1 MSSVLHGC
9 NFHQHSDYSYL
20 DGAANPKDICMRA
33 KELGFDYVSL
43 SDHGNV
49 AGHIAMYE
57 AAHASGLVPIL
68 GTELYFKDDM
78 YDNGKVK
85 GYHLCVWAL
94 NEEGLHNVWAISS
107 NTYYAT
113 GNGHR
118 TPNTRLEHIEGHGKG
133 VACSSACLASA
144 LGQAA
149 LNDDEKMAEYFAD
162 MYSRVFDEFYIEL
175 HTNSMPEQRKVN
187 LWLMEFAKKHG
198 YKLVYAVDS
207 HYVRESD
214 AEFHDM
220 WLGCQIK
227 SFYDENHW
235 KMDHEYYMQS
245 EKEVADRLEY
255 LGDDLQLVWDG
266 MDDFLSKVEDYE
278 IDRSRKIP
286 KFELP
291 DGWTDNEAYLRYLL
305 EQGLS
310 QKVGSIGDFELS
322 AYRKQL
328 EELELPLIIGNGLTD
343 YFLIVADYCNW
354 AKDNGILVGPAR
366 GSCTASLVCYLLGI
380 TSVNPM
386 GQGLVFSRFLNES
399 RIKGS
404 MPDID
409 VDFEDRYKGKIHEYL
424 KEKYGEDHVTAVGV
438 TTFFGIK
445 LALKE
450 VCRYY
455 RIPIKDS
462 NRMTKLFEQ
471 IEMIAGDRDWHEA
484 VYTLPQ
490 GDARFILD
498 YESKYPDM
506 FAKAQKMVG
515 LARQPGKHAAG
526 YVISPSELAG
536 ALPVRKSS
544 DDEIISQFD
553 KKVVEKL
560 GFLKADLLGL
570 RNLGTLHLASEFVK
584 QRTGHGIDYYVLKE
598 DPNDMAVWSIF
609 DKGQTLGVFQLEGS
623 GITGVAKALK
633 PRSIQ
638 DIARIIALYRPGII
652 YAKMPDG
659 TGMLEEYLARAK
671 GKPVEYLTPELEP
684 ILKDSYGVIV
694 YQEDVIRI
702 IQELGGFTEAE
713 ADNVRAAIGHK
724 DMEVLNAAQS
734 KFVRGCRERGI
745 SENTAIAI
753 YEQMKASG
761 DYSFNRG
768 HSLGYA
774 TITFWTAWM
783 KAHYPVEYYT
793 ACMSTVGPDKSPLYI
808 KEAKR
813 RGVHIVPPSIKHLTS
828 DYYALSDNEIAFG
841 LVNVKG
847 CGMKTIERILA
858 GAPYSDFWDFVN
870 RSGANSAVVKK
881 FIDGGI
887 FREWEP
893 DRAFLMNQYLNATK
907 KKKAPEIPFAGPY
920 LEDEIDKL
928 ETEIFGISLSLDPFE
943 FDRKMLGDLYRLMES
958 MEDIDESGY
967 DTNHIMLVK
976 VNDIRNHPTK
986 RGEMAFLALESD
998 REEDFEATCFPSVY
1012 SITKQ
1017 WLFIGAHV
1025 VVEVR
1030 KQEYNGKQSL
1040 VLNKV
1045 QPFVRK

>member
-1 MSSVLHGC
+1 M
-9 NFHQHSDYSYL
+9 
-20 DGAANPKDICMRA
+20 
-33 KELGFDYVSL
+33 
-43 SDHGNV
+43 
-49 AGHIAMYE
+49 
-57 AAHASGLVPIL
+57 
-68 GTELYFKDDM
+68 
-78 YDNGKVK
+78 
-85 GYHLCVWAL
+85 
-94 NEEGLHNVWAISS
+94 
-107 NTYYAT
+107 
-113 GNGHR
+113 
-118 TPNTRLEHIEGHGKG
+118 
-133 VACSSACLASA
+133 
-144 LGQAA
+144 
-149 LNDDEKMAEYFAD
+149 
-162 MYSRVFDEFYIEL
+162 
-175 HTNSMPEQRKVN
+175 
-187 LWLMEFAKKHG
+187 
-198 YKLVYAVDS
+198 
-207 HYVRESD
+207 
-214 AEFHDM
+214 
-220 WLGCQIK
+220 
-227 SFYDENHW
+227 
-235 KMDHEYYMQS
+235 
-245 EKEVADRLEY
+245 
-255 LGDDLQLVWDG
+255 
-266 MDDFLSKVEDYE
+266 
-278 IDRSRKIP
+278 
-286 KFELP
+286 
-291 DGWTDNEAYLRYLL
+291 
-305 EQGLS
+305 
-310 QKVGSIGDFELS
+310 GSIGDFELS

-724 DMEVLNAAQS
+724 DM
-734 KFVRGCRERGI
+734 
-745 SENTAIAI
+745 
-753 YEQMKASG
+753 
-761 DYSFNRG
+761 
-768 HSLGYA
+768 
-774 TITFWTAWM
+774 
-783 KAHYPVEYYT
+783 
-793 ACMSTVGPDKSPLYI
+793 
-808 KEAKR
+808 
-813 RGVHIVPPSIKHLTS
+813 
-828 DYYALSDNEIAFG
+828 
-841 LVNVKG
+841 
-847 CGMKTIERILA
+847 
-858 GAPYSDFWDFVN
+858 
-870 RSGANSAVVKK
+870 
-881 FIDGGI
+881 
-887 FREWEP
+887 
-893 DRAFLMNQYLNATK
+893 
-907 KKKAPEIPFAGPY
+907 
-920 LEDEIDKL
+920 
-928 ETEIFGISLSLDPFE
+928 
-943 FDRKMLGDLYRLMES
+943 
-958 MEDIDESGY
+958 
-967 DTNHIMLVK
+967 
-976 VNDIRNHPTK
+976 
-986 RGEMAFLALESD
+986 
-998 REEDFEATCFPSVY
+998 
-1012 SITKQ
+1012 
-1017 WLFIGAHV
+1017 
-1025 VVEVR
+1025 
-1030 KQEYNGKQSL
+1030 
-1040 VLNKV
+1040 
-1045 QPFVRK
+1045 

>member
-1 MSSVLHGC
+1 MGSKLHGC

-20 DGAANPKDICMRA
+20 DGAASPSDICARA
-33 KELGFDYVSL
+33 KELGFDYVAL

-57 AAHASGLVPIL
+57 AAKKNGLTPIL
-68 GTELYFKDDM
+68 GSELYFKDDR
-78 YDNGKVK
+78 YDNGKAK
-85 GYHLCVWAL
+85 GYHLCIWAL

-113 GNGHR
+113 GDGHR
-118 TPNTRLEHIEGHGKG
+118 TPNTRLGHIVGHGSG
-133 VACSSACLASA
+133 VACSSACLVSA

-149 LNDDEKMAEYFAD
+149 LSDDEEMAEYFAA
-162 MYSRVFDEFYIEL
+162 MYASIFDEFYIEI

-187 LWLMEFAKKHG
+187 LWLVDFAKRHG

-207 HYVRESD
+207 HYVSKDD

-227 SFYDENHW
+227 AYYDEQHW
-235 KMDHEYYMQS
+235 TMDHEYYMQS
-245 EKEVADRLEY
+245 EREVGDRLAY
-255 LGDDLQLVWDG
+255 LGDDLQLVWSG
-266 MDDFLSKVEDYE
+266 MDDFLSKVQSYD

-291 DGWTDNEAYLRYLL
+291 EGWTDDEAYLRYLL
-305 EQGLS
+305 DRGLS
-310 QKVGSIGDFELS
+310 EKVDGNADKD

-354 AKDNGILVGPAR
+354 AKSNGILVGPAR

-380 TSVNPM
+380 TSVDPM

-409 VDFEDRYKGKIHEYL
+409 VDFEDRYKGEIHEYL
-424 KEKYGEDHVTAVGV
+424 KRKYGEDRVTAVGV

-455 RIPIKDS
+455 RVPIKDS
-462 NRMTKLFEQ
+462 NRLTKLFEQ
-471 IEMIAGDRDWHEA
+471 IESISGSDDWHDHLGILA
-484 VYTLPQ
+484 RD
-490 GDARFILD
+490 DADFVLG
-498 YESKYPDM
+498 YERRYPDM

-526 YVISPSELAG
+526 YVISPSPLAG
-536 ALPVRKSS
+536 MLPIRKSS

-570 RNLGTLHLASEFVK
+570 RNLGTLHLAADMVEE
-584 QRTGHGIDYYVLKE
+584 RTGERIDYYSLQE
-598 DPNDMAVWSIF
+598 DTSDMARWELF
-609 DKGQTLGVFQLEGS
+609 DSGQTLGVFQMEGS
-623 GITGVAKALK
+623 GITGVARVLK

-659 TGMLEEYLARAK
+659 TGMLDAYLEIAQ
-671 GKPVEYLTPELEP
+671 GKREVVYLTPELEP

-724 DMEVLNAAQS
+724 DMAVLKAAQP
-734 KFVRGCRERGI
+734 KFVQECVSRGI
-745 SENTAIAI
+745 DAKTANAI

-774 TITFWTAWM
+774 TVTYWTAYM
-783 KAHYPVEYYT
+783 KAHHPVEYYT
-793 ACMSTVGPDKSPLYI
+793 ACMSTVGPDKAPAYI
-808 KEAKR
+808 REAKR
-813 RGVHIVPPSIKHLTS
+813 RGIRIVPPSIMHLTD
-828 DYYALSDNEIAFG
+828 DYCALSDGEIAFG

-847 CGMKTIERILA
+847 CGSKTIRRIIEN
-858 GAPYSDFWDFVN
+858 APYSNFWDFVS
-870 RSGANSAVVKK
+870 RSGANAAVIRQ
-881 FIDGGI
+881 FINGGI

-893 DRAFLMNQYLNATK
+893 DRARLLNEYANGTK
-907 KKKAPEIPFAGPY
+907 RKKDPEIPYAGPY
-920 LEDEIDKL
+920 TDDEVSNLEA
-928 ETEIFGISLSLDPFE
+928 EIFGLPLSLDVFAN
-943 FDRKMLGDLYRLMES
+943 DRERLGDAYRLIES
-958 MEDIDESGY
+958 VGDADDAPYG
-967 DTNHIMLVK
+967 TNHILLAK
-976 VNDIRNHPTK
+976 VVERRLHPTK
-986 RGEMAFLALESD
+986 RGEMAFISFESD
-998 REEDFEATCFPSVY
+998 KEEDFETTCFASVY
-1012 SITKQ
+1012 GITKQ
-1017 WLFIGAHV
+1017 WLTVDSHV
-1025 VVEVR
+1025 VIEI
-1030 KQEYNGKQSL
+1030 KKEEYGGKTSL
-1040 VLNKV
+1040 ILNRV
-1045 QPFVRK
+1045 QPLR